1 MTIKDTLKLSLIAM
15 TAVTTAN
22 AAVGD
27 DDLPPAKPGQC
38 FTKAFFPAKY
48 ATSTERVLASQ
59 ASEKVQ
65 VIPAKYGWGSEKI
78 KVTDGTQ
85 RTVTVPATY
94 KTVYERVWL
103 SKLLRHGEQL

>member
-1 MTIKDTLKLSLIAM
+1 MTIKETFKLSLIAV
-15 TAVTTAN
+15 AVVTSAQ
-22 AAVGD
+22 AAAIDG
-27 DDLPPAKPGQC
+27 DDLPPAQPGQC

-65 VIPAKYGWGSEKI
+65 IIPAKYGWGTEKI

-94 KTVYERVWL
+94 KTVYE
-103 SKLLRHGEQL
+103 